1 MCAAL
6 LKGEDVQV
14 LMQAGGHAAAAR
26 QVGNCPC
33 HQLWAHA
40 TRTTLAQQ
48 HKALSS
54 YISAFPPSCVPILRF
69 LHTLEYPNTSMR
81 SFLALASPVLA
92 LFQTAISAPSHYDP
106 VPYDQ
111 APSYY
116 PGAPWSFPR
125 PANGRLTCTVVAPE
139 YGGNSVPNILKAF
152 QKCGKN
158 GKVIFQDTTCKCS
171 EPM

>member
-6 LKGEDVQV
+6 LKGKDVQV
-14 LMQAGGHAAAAR
+14 LQAGGHAAAAR
-26 QVGNCPC
+26 QVGNLLPARAINSG
-33 HQLWAHA
+33 AHA
-40 TRTTLAQQ
+40 TRTTLPQQQ
-48 HKALSS
+48 HKAFVKLLICIPALVRAYTSFPAPIRAS
-54 YISAFPPSCVPILRF
+54 YK
-69 LHTLEYPNTSMR
+69 TNMR
-81 SFLALASPVLA
+81 SFLALASPALA
-92 LFQTAISAPSHYDP
+92 LFQTVISAPSHYDP

-139 YGGNSVPNILKAF
+139 DGGNSVPNILEAF

-158 GKVIFQDTTCKCS
+158 GKVIFQDTTCK
-171 EPM
+171 